1 MEVDPEEQQI
11 DNRSL
16 ANDTNI
22 EDEEKTGVE
31 NLALDYSEIVMLVQK
46 LNTQMQAFTTTMN
59 DMVDSVPSHD
69 NLCHIWNDLRSDN
82 TTEKVEEENFPSSIV
97 NQK

>member
-11 DNRSL
+11 DNHSS
-16 ANDTNI
+16 ANDSNV
-22 EDEEKTGVE
+22 EDEKKIGVE
-31 NLALDYSEIVMLVQK
+31 NLALDYSEIAMLVQK

-59 DMVDSVPSHD
+59 DMVDSVPSHV
-69 NLCHIWNDLRSDN
+69 NLCHIWNDIRSGGA
-82 TTEKVEEENFPSSIV
+82 TEKVEEENFPSSTV